1 MKNHSIIWIV
11 SGLLVY
17 LVYFSM
23 FIFPCVLSINQI
35 NRFISPCVLSLGSG
49 IVSGLLVYLVYRFI
63 CPLFIFSM
71 RSLNKPNKPVYFS
84 MRSLTGHQDSV
95 QFIGLFGLL
104 VYQFICQCILSLD
117 SAIVSSLLVYFTMH
131 SFTGQWDSVWF
142 IGLFGLSVYF
152 SMVYIGL
159 DGWTSLLRGV
169 CKHLIVVS
177 TSNGSELGPVLSQI
191 RTWQSELAFS
201 NPTDPKTLG
210 TFALR
215 NRYPRQPIGTPPHSD
230 AQPELAF
237 CLLKQPFQLNV
248 LFKRSK
254 CTQ

>member
-1 MKNHSIIWIV
+1 MH
-11 SGLLVY
+11 
-17 LVYFSM
+17 F
-23 FIFPCVLSINQI
+23 
-35 NRFISPCVLSLGSG
+35 
-49 IVSGLLVYLVYRFI
+49 
-63 CPLFIFSM
+63 
-71 RSLNKPNKPVYFS
+71 
-84 MRSLTGHQDSV
+84 LTGQWDSV
-95 QFIGLFGLL
+95 RFIGLFGLL

-215 NRYPRQPIGTPPHSD
+215 NRYPRQPIGTPP
-230 AQPELAF
+230 P
-237 CLLKQPFQLNV
+237 PFWHTTRIGILSAKTTFSVECFIQTIKMYTIEH
-248 LFKRSK
+248 FIWAIQYYSIQSYT
-254 CTQ
+254 CGW